1 MAQGS
6 SRDSGGQKQPVRPAC
21 SRVEH
26 TSLYEHTAWTPGAP
40 SRRQGR
46 MPSPHPRSL
55 LTKIKSREPE
65 HEEMLKMK
73 IDPAMFLKTKK
84 EDRISVVFVPEN
96 AQILQKFGVKTAYYR
111 LGALF

>member
-1 MAQGS
+1 
-6 SRDSGGQKQPVRPAC
+6 
-21 SRVEH
+21 
-26 TSLYEHTAWTPGAP
+26 
-40 SRRQGR
+40 
-46 MPSPHPRSL
+46 
-55 LTKIKSREPE
+55 
-65 HEEMLKMK
+65 MLKMK